1 VTIREVVDL
10 LAEQHAELEGLL
22 AGRDDAEW
30 RRPTPCEGWTV
41 ADVVLHLAQTDEFA
55 IASAEHRLPPVEERD
70 EWVIGNG
77 NTVDDAAGD
86 MVAAER
92 DQPTAAIHE
101 RWRSGAERLRAA
113 LRAVGP
119 HERVNWVVGDF
130 SVRTLTTTR
139 LAETWIH
146 TGDVAHAFGVEPQ
159 ADDRLWHI
167 ARLAWRTL
175 PYAFSRAGRE
185 LRGPVAFAL
194 DAPGEGRW
202 DLVPSAEPATSVH
215 GPALDLCLV
224 AARRL
229 DPADSTLRAEGTDA
243 DAVLELVR
251 TYA

>member
-1 VTIREVVDL
+1 M
-10 LAEQHAELEGLL
+10 
-22 AGRDDAEW
+22 
-30 RRPTPCEGWTV
+30 

-55 IASAEHRLPPVEERD
+55 VASAEQRLPPVEERD
-70 EWVIGNG
+70 KWVIGNG

-86 MVAAER
+86 LVAAER
-92 DQPTAAIHE
+92 DQPPGAIHE
-101 RWRSGAERLRAA
+101 RWRTGAERLRAA

-119 HERVNWVVGDF
+119 HERVNWVVGEV

-146 TGDVAHAFGVEPQ
+146 TGDVAHAFDAEPQ
-159 ADDRLWHI
+159 VDDRLWHI

-185 LRGPVAFAL
+185 MHGPVAFAL
-194 DAPGEGRW
+194 GAPDEGRW
-202 DLVPSAEPATSVH
+202 DLVPSGEPVTSVH

-229 DPADSTLRAEGTDA
+229 DPADSALRAEGPDA